1 VQEFEAIL
9 NPNTVFDQ
17 KFLYQCV
24 VLVHVLQKFAVVTLL
39 QLTILVL
46 LVPIVDLQ
54 GNQDTDH
61 HQYDFT
67 HSITDITP
75 EFATTEEGAPYFSK

>member
-24 VLVHVLQKFAVVTLL
+24 VLVNVLQKFAVVTLL

-61 HQYDFT
+61 HQYDFAYGI
-67 HSITDITP
+67 SDISS
-75 EFATTEEGAPYFSK
+75 EFATTQEGASYFSK